1 MLDHSVKLVATSYE
15 LEYWT
20 CSKLYDFKTV
30 YSISSQKNL
39 VDESSADLAKLI
51 KSLVIDENDVQ
62 IMHINVLQ

>member
-1 MLDHSVKLVATSYE
+1 M
-15 LEYWT
+15 
-20 CSKLYDFKTV
+20 LYDFKTV